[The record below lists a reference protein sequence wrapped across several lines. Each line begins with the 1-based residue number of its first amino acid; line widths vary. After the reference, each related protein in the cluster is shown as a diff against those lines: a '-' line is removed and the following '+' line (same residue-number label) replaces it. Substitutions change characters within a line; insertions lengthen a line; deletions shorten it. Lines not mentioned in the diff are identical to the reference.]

1 MHTTQLGITGPVVS
15 AIGLGCMG
23 MSGLYGPAAEDE
35 NIATIRTALDAGVTL
50 LDTGDFYGVGHNE
63 MLLREALRGRSRASA
78 VLSVKFGALRAPGGG
93 WGGVDTRPAAL
104 RNFLAYT
111 LQRLGT
117 DYVDIYRPARLD
129 PAVPIE
135 DTVGAIADLVRA
147 GYVRHIGLSEVGAE
161 TIRRAQAV
169 HPIADV
175 QLEYSLM
182 SRGIEATILPTCRAR
197 GIGVTAYGVLSRG
210 LLGGQ
215 VPEAGTTDIRAAR
228 MPRFQGENLTRNLGL
243 VAALREVGAVRGA
256 SPAQLAIAWVASR
269 GADIVPLIG
278 TTDRGRLAEAIAAAE
293 MKLDAATLAA
303 IEAAVPAGEVAGARY
318 DAAQMAHLDSER

>member
-1 MHTTQLGITGPVVS
+1 MTLGRNGPAVS

-23 MSGLYGPAAEDE
+23 MSGVYGPAAAQDS
-35 NIATIRTALDAGVTL
+35 IATIHAALDAGVTL

-63 MLLREALRGRSRASA
+63 LLLRQALRGRAREKA
-78 VLSVKFGALRAPGGG
+78 VLSVKFGALRTPDGG

-135 DTVGAIADLVRA
+135 DTVGAMAELVKA
-147 GYVRHIGLSEVGAE
+147 GYVRHIGLSEVGVE

-169 HPIADV
+169 HPIVDV

-182 SRGIEATILPTCRAR
+182 SRGIEAAILPACRAL

-215 VPEAGTTDIRAAR
+215 LPEDPSDIRAAR
-228 MPRFQGENLTRNLGL
+228 MPRYQGDNLARNLSL
-243 VAALREVGAVRGA
+243 VAALRRVATTRGVT
-256 SPAQLAIAWVASR
+256 PAQLAIAWVAAR
-269 GADIVPLIG
+269 GPDIVPLIG
-278 TTDRGRLAEAIAAAE
+278 TTHPARLAEAIAAADLA
-293 MKLDAATLAA
+293 LDAAALAE
-303 IEAAVPAGEVAGARY
+303 IEAAVPAAQVAGDRY

>member
-1 MHTTQLGITGPVVS
+1 MRTTTLGTTGPVAS
-15 AIGLGCMG
+15 ALGLGCMG
-23 MSGLYGPAAEDE
+23 MSGLYGPASEDE
-35 NIATIRTALDAGVTL
+35 SIATVRAALDAGVTL

-63 MLLREALRGRSRASA
+63 MLLRDALRGRPRDNA
-78 VLSVKFGALRAPGGG
+78 VLSVKFGPLRAPGGG

-117 DYVDIYRPARLD
+117 DHVDIYRPARLD

-135 DTVGAIADLVRA
+135 DTVGAIADLIQA
-147 GYVRHIGLSEVGAE
+147 GYVRHIGLSEVGIE
-161 TIRRAQAV
+161 TIRRAHAV

-182 SRGIEATILPTCRAR
+182 SRGIEDTILPTCRAL

-215 VPEAGTTDIRAAR
+215 LPDAGTTDIRAAR

-243 VAALREVGAVRGA
+243 VAALRQVAAAHHA

-278 TTDRGRLAEAIAAAE
+278 TTNRTRLAEAIAAANLQ
-293 MKLDAATLAA
+293 LDATSLAQ
-303 IEAAVPAGEVAGARY
+303 IEAAVPHGQVAGTRY